1 MPTRT
6 WPRRCGE
13 RVHVLRPCRRRWRSR
28 RNCSTTTDT
37 LEAPW
42 TRRAHGHEV
51 AALADLFPPA
61 ALGGADAD
69 SHVYQTVGHECVGL
83 HARCM
88 NLPLFRKEIRGGS
101 KKLDLVY
108 ASVYR
113 GGELHTSADHLYT
126 TTQGELRIR
135 VHTLSRSR
143 RRRP

>member
-1 MPTRT
+1 MQVVALVSGGKDSVYCAMR
-6 WPRRCGE
+6 
-13 RVHVLRPCRRRWRSR
+13 
-28 RNCSTTTDT
+28 
-37 LEAPW
+37 A
-42 TRRAHGHEV
+42 RAHGHEV
-51 AALADLFPPA
+51 AALANLFPPA

-69 SHVYQTVGHECVGL
+69 SRMYQTVGHECVGL
-83 HARCM
+83 YARCM